1 MCEFGSVLIFT
12 SGLVLS
18 HPFTVECYFISF
30 HCVNFV
36 FMPSMD
42 SLADSVFDTLAV
54 AKDLRSKILRVM
66 GDKLVNSLS
75 VSTVEDVHKVCIV

>member
-1 MCEFGSVLIFT
+1 ML
-12 SGLVLS
+12 
-18 HPFTVECYFISF
+18 
-30 HCVNFV
+30 
-36 FMPSMD
+36 SMD
-42 SLADSVFDTLAV
+42 SSADSVFDTLAV